1 MTVDPIDPAAANREG
16 LLAAFQAVRRAL
28 LSCDVESL
36 RDLYD
41 EEFRSH
47 TVQGGVEGRAAV
59 LDAYG
64 PGGVRLDVFE
74 VEDLTAEV
82 FGDVGLLTGLGSVSG
97 SYDKTEFRHRVR
109 FADIYL
115 WRDGR
120 WRFHFSQSTEIAP
133 DNPQA
138 GEG

>member
-59 LDAYG
+59 LEAYE

-74 VEDLTAEV
+74 VEELAAEV
-82 FGDVGLLTGLGSVSG
+82 FGQVGLLTGLGSVSG

-109 FADIYL
+109 FVDIYL
-115 WRDGR
+115 WRAGR
-120 WRFHFSQSTEIAP
+120 WRYYFSQSTEIVP
-133 DNPQA
+133 DIP
-138 GEG
+138 